1 MSTQLNLESYSIK
14 VTTDSPDCQLW
25 MNRGVI
31 QMYGFNH
38 EEAIRCFHRATSF
51 DGECAMA
58 HHFIAYCNACNYNNP
73 NGLDYATGYKEAKK
87 ALELANKGGV
97 VSDWELA
104 VIKAQQHRF
113 CWPVG
118 SKPMEELN
126 KNYANEMRNVYEKLG
141 DGNPDIATFF
151 AESLMALAPWKL
163 WTPAPEYKPS
173 IPETEELVLV
183 LEKALNSHP
192 QHPGLC
198 HYYIHTMELSA
209 IPGKALPIANT
220 LRVCSANQGHLLHM
234 PSHIDMWVGQYREA
248 IEINKK
254 AVDVDEAYVKES
266 KVDNEFYK
274 LYRLHNYQFVVWAA
288 MFDGQYGTAMQYA
301 EAAEKRVGPE
311 TVAFSVGGVI
321 PMGSLYFESSACL
334 PWHVLIRF
342 GKWEEIINRPLKED
356 KDVYAATITTAY
368 YARAI
373 AFAVTGR
380 IKEAKVEQANFFD
393 ALNNKALIGRF
404 LHNNVMHDAEK
415 HNGILDVAEA
425 VLNGELEYYQ
435 GNFQEAF
442 RHLRLAV
449 QRDSDLLYD
458 EPWGWMMPAR
468 HVLGALLVEQGEV
481 VEAEA
486 IYRQDLKQ
494 YKDNLWSLLGLYQA
508 LKKQGKLEEAE
519 LVQASFQKASVR
531 ADVKIQ
537 ASCLCATKICCQ
549 KTI

>member
-1 MSTQLNLESYSIK
+1 MSTQLNLEGYSIK

-25 MNRGVI
+25 MDRGVI

-38 EEAIRCFHRATSF
+38 EEAIRCFHRAISF

-58 HHFIAYCNACNYNNP
+58 HHFIAYSYACNYNNP
-73 NGLDYATGYKEAKK
+73 NGLDYAKGFKEAEK

-126 KNYANEMRNVYEKLG
+126 KNYANEMRNIYEKLG

-151 AESLMALAPWKL
+151 AESLMTLAPWKL
-163 WTPAPEYKPS
+163 WTPAPECKPN
-173 IPETEELVLV
+173 IPEAEELVLV
-183 LEKALNSHP
+183 LEKGLNSHP
-192 QHPGLC
+192 QHLGLC

-209 IPGKALPIANT
+209 TPEKALPIANT
-220 LRVCSANQGHLLHM
+220 LRVSSVNQGHLLHM
-234 PSHIDMWVGQYREA
+234 PSHIDMWVGQYKEA
-248 IEINKK
+248 VEINKK
-254 AVDVDEAYVKES
+254 AVDADEAYVQES
-266 KVDNEFYK
+266 KVGNEFYT
-274 LYRLHNYQFVVWAA
+274 LYRLHNYHFVVWAA

-301 EAAEKRVGPE
+301 EAAEKQIGPKPF
-311 TVAFSVGGVI
+311 VFSVQGTI
-321 PMGSLYFESSACL
+321 PIGTLYCELYALLS
-334 PWHVLIRF
+334 WHVLIRF
-342 GKWEEIINRPLKED
+342 GKWEEIINRPLKGD
-356 KDVYAATITTAY
+356 KDVFAATITTAH

-380 IKEAKVEQANFFD
+380 IKEAKVEQAKFFD
-393 ALNNKALIGRF
+393 ALNNKALIGRL

-415 HNGILDVAEA
+415 HNGVLDVAEA

-508 LKKQGKLEEAE
+508 LKKQGKMEEAE
-519 LVQASFQKASVR
+519 LIQASFQKASVR